1 MPIYIHARA
10 CIVCPGDVEWIE
22 RAKVAMEFFATRLV
36 SCFIFSENCW
46 EMLDRV
52 KFYVHILTFIET
64 CYEYI
69 TYVVG
74 NVMKF
79 HWQCNEQTADVY
91 ALIEK
96 F

>member
-1 MPIYIHARA
+1 
-10 CIVCPGDVEWIE
+10 
-22 RAKVAMEFFATRLV
+22 
-36 SCFIFSENCW
+36 
-46 EMLDRV
+46 MLDRV